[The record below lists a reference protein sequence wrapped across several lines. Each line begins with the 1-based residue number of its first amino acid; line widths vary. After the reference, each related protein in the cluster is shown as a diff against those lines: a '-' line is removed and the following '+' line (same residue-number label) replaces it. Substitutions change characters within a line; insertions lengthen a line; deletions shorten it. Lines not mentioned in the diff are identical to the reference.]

1 MSQYSY
7 STDPLDSD
15 SIRLLGLMPDKDLT
29 SPIHCRLHDYSL
41 RESDRGIHLYEALS
55 YVWGSLENLKVVYV
69 NNRSLSVTA
78 NLYAALLHLRD
89 RNFERIIWVDSICI
103 NQEDNTEKSHQIQL
117 MAKIF
122 GLANRVIVYL
132 GEAADDSDQAL
143 ESIRVAAEEA
153 ESEGINETS
162 QRGILKLLKRPWFQ
176 RIWVLQEVG
185 FAQQILIMCGSATID
200 GHTFSM
206 GFGQLFYKDH
216 SELPNLIRP
225 VIYLIRGAIFR
236 PKYAIRPSGALSLGE
251 LIDMYHTR
259 MATKLHDKI
268 YALLSMS
275 SDTSNVAGLSP
286 DYRVTWTTLLERL
299 VKFVLFK
306 DVSVKAWED
315 EEIVLIESKGY
326 VLGHVSSIDAD
337 STRYDRQY
345 VSIVSI
351 NQSEFDNEEH
361 TTRWLLHASAKPIRQ
376 GDLVCLLQGAS
387 KPSIIRAYRDHFSII
402 VIAVTLQDKI
412 QRNDEWFESLR
423 PLPLMKKL
431 SRDFLLFWNWEKSP
445 EELQGQAEDGDTI
458 ERYTSIPECLKT
470 DTKRAINSIN
480 VALVLGDT
488 IDYANAERILQRQ
501 IKDYDEKLRGD
512 NLHILALKES
522 LGWICY
528 KRNDTTKAEN
538 LFLEVVETR
547 KAFQGRYHQDTL
559 SSMAR
564 LGFIYMVKSFSLRDE
579 KESIIRLSDQIGN
592 NNQISEKDMIRVGEL
607 KSHKMMEL
615 LLELKRDN
623 VEVTEEVVKAA
634 VGNWKSGYEL
644 MKLLFDK
651 RDEEITVTEEI
662 VKIAVGNKYKGHEL
676 IKLLFDKRSEEITIT
691 EEILKAAASNYNGK
705 KIMEFILEKRGEE
718 IIITEEILKAAIR
731 IDFGRK
737 DIMELILE
745 KREEVIITEEILKA
759 AASSYNG
766 QDIMEVILEKR
777 EEVIITEEILK
788 AAVSNYYG
796 ERIIGL
802 ILEKGEEVIITE
814 EILKAAAS
822 NFNGRGIIE
831 PILEKRGEEIIIT
844 EEILKAAASNEYG
857 KVIIE
862 LILEKREE
870 VIITEEVLEAAR
882 KNKGL
887 GLFGMALLL
896 VHQAKHAIVPKK
908 RIKTATIDE

>member
-7 STDPLDSD
+7 STNPLDSD

-29 SPIHCRLHDYSL
+29 SPIHCRLHNYSL
-41 RESDRGIHLYEALS
+41 RESDRGFHLYEALS
-55 YVWGSLENLKVVYV
+55 YVWGSPDKPNFVFINEY
-69 NNRSLSVTA
+69 SLPVTA
-78 NLYAALLHLRD
+78 NLHTALLHLRD

-122 GLANRVIVYL
+122 GLANRIIVYL

-143 ESIRVAAEEA
+143 ESIRVAAED
-153 ESEGINETS
+153 ESTEDESDGINETS
-162 QRGILKLLKRPWFQ
+162 QRRILKLLKRPWFQ

-200 GHTFSM
+200 GHTFSI

-236 PKYAIRPSGALSLGE
+236 PKYAIRSSGALSLGE

-315 EEIVLIESKGY
+315 KEIVLIESKGY
-326 VLGHVSSIDAD
+326 VLGHVSSIDVD

-345 VSIVSI
+345 VSIVS
-351 NQSEFDNEEH
+351 NSQSKSNNKER
-361 TTRWLLHASAKPIRQ
+361 TTRWLLQASAKPIRQ
-376 GDLVCLLQGAS
+376 GDIVCLLQGAS
-387 KPSIIRAYRDHFSII
+387 KPAIIRAYKDHFSII
-402 VIAVTLQDKI
+402 VIALTLQDKI
-412 QRNDEWFESLR
+412 QRNGEWFRSLR
-423 PLPLMKKL
+423 PLPLVKKL
-431 SRDFLLFWNWEKSP
+431 SRDFLLIWNWEKSP

-488 IDYANAERILQRQ
+488 IDCENAERILQRQ
-501 IKDYDEKLRGD
+501 IKDYEKKLRGD

-538 LFLEVVETR
+538 LFLEMVDTTKAENLFFEVIETR
-547 KAFQGRYHQDTL
+547 QAFQGRYHQDTL

-564 LGFIYMVKSFSLRDE
+564 LGLVYMLAELSPQNHGEF
-579 KESIIRLSDQIGN
+579 IIRLSNQIEN
-592 NNQISEKDMIRVGEL
+592 NDQISEEDMIKVGNL
-607 KSHKMMEL
+607 SSHKMMEL

-634 VGNWKSGYEL
+634 
-644 MKLLFDK
+644 
-651 RDEEITVTEEI
+651 
-662 VKIAVGNKYKGHEL
+662 
-676 IKLLFDKRSEEITIT
+676 
-691 EEILKAAASNYNGK
+691 ASNYYGES
-705 KIMEFILEKRGEE
+705 IMKLILEKREE
-718 IIITEEILKAAIR
+718 IIITEEVLKAAARNYYGKKIL
-731 IDFGRK
+731 
-737 DIMELILE
+737 ELILE
-745 KREEVIITEEILKA
+745 KREEVIITEEILKT
-759 AASSYNG
+759 AASNYNG
-766 QDIMEVILEKR
+766 EKIMELILEKR
-777 EEVIITEEILK
+777 EEVIITEKVLK
-788 AAVSNYYG
+788 AAVSN
-796 ERIIGL
+796 
-802 ILEKGEEVIITE
+802 K
-814 EILKAAAS
+814 
-822 NFNGRGIIE
+822 
-831 PILEKRGEEIIIT
+831 
-844 EEILKAAASNEYG
+844 YG
-857 KVIIE
+857 KEIMEI
-862 LILEKREE
+862 ILEKREE

-882 KNKGL
+882 KNTDL
-887 GLFGMALLL
+887 EPFGMTLLL
-896 VHQAKHAIVPKK
+896 EHQAKHAIVLKK
-908 RIKTATIDE
+908 RIKTATTDE

>member
-143 ESIRVAAEEA
+143 ESIRVAAEDESAEDESVEVESTRGESPEA

-200 GHTFSM
+200 GHTFSI

-216 SELPNLIRP
+216 SQLPNLIRP

-236 PKYAIRPSGALSLGE
+236 PKYAIRSSGALSLGA
-251 LIDMYHTR
+251 LVDMYHTR
-259 MATKLHDKI
+259 LATKRHDKI

-275 SDTSNVAGLSP
+275 SGSPNLAGLSP
-286 DYRVTWTTLLERL
+286 DYMVTWTTLLKRL
-299 VKFVLFK
+299 VKFILFK

-315 EEIVLIESKGY
+315 KEIVLIESKGY
-326 VLGHVSSIDAD
+326 VIGHVSSIDAD

-345 VSIVSI
+345 VSIVSN

-387 KPSIIRAYRDHFSII
+387 KPSIIRAYKDHFSII

-412 QRNDEWFESLR
+412 QKKGEWFKSLR
-423 PLPLMKKL
+423 PLLSTKGF
-431 SRDFLLFWNWEKSP
+431 SRDFLLIWNWEKGP
-445 EELQGQAEDGDTI
+445 ESLQGQVEDEDIT
-458 ERYTSIPECLKT
+458 ERYTSMPEYPKMGTNKT
-470 DTKRAINSIN
+470 VNSIN
-480 VALVLGDT
+480 VALALGDT
-488 IDYANAERILQRQ
+488 RNYEKAKYILQIQVANYEGILERESL
-501 IKDYDEKLRGD
+501 DM
-512 NLHILALKES
+512 LALKES
-522 LGWICY
+522 LAWIY
-528 KRNDTTKAEN
+528 REKNEQMLAEN
-538 LFLEVVETR
+538 LFLQVIETR
-547 KAFQGRYHQDTL
+547 KGFQGINHRATL

-564 LGFIYMVKSFSLRDE
+564 LGLVYMLAELSPQNHREF
-579 KESIIRLSDQIGN
+579 IIRLSNQIEN
-592 NNQISEKDMIRVGEL
+592 NDQISEEDMIQVGNL
-607 KSHKMMEL
+607 RSHKMMEL

-634 VGNWKSGYEL
+634 ASNYYEESI
-644 MKLLFDK
+644 MKLILEK
-651 RDEEITVTEEI
+651 RGEEII
-662 VKIAVGNKYKGHEL
+662 
-676 IKLLFDKRSEEITIT
+676 IT
-691 EEILKAAASNYNGK
+691 EEVLKAATSNEYKGK
-705 KIMEFILEKRGEE
+705 DIMEFILVKRGEE
-718 IIITEEILKAAIR
+718 IIITEEILKAAASNKR
-731 IDFGRK
+731 NGK

-745 KREEVIITEEILKA
+745 KRGEVIITEEVLKA
-759 AASSYNG
+759 AASNYYGESIIKLILEKQGEAIITEEVLKAAVSNQYNSKE
-766 QDIMEVILEKR
+766 IIELILEKR

-788 AAVSNYYG
+788 AAVSNYWG
-796 ERIIGL
+796 DSIIKL
-802 ILEKGEEVIITE
+802 ILEKREEVIITE
-814 EILKAAAS
+814 EILKAAVS
-822 NFNGRGIIE
+822 N
-831 PILEKRGEEIIIT
+831 KYYGEE
-844 EEILKAAASNEYG
+844 
-857 KVIIE
+857 IIE
-862 LILEKREE
+862 LILEKQEE

-882 KNKGL
+882 KNTDLKPL
-887 GLFGMALLL
+887 AMTLLL
-896 VHQAKHAIVPKK
+896 EHQAKHAIVPKK
-908 RIKTATIDE
+908 RIKTATTDE